1 MDQTRPVT
9 GRRRRLTSPP
19 PPWTPVEGRLPWS
32 LCLINSMF
40 SPILYILNDL
50 YDSATTFHRVLILE
64 LVSVLSAIQLMPVT
78 KPDPLL
84 SLILEMIKIGLVGDC
99 IYAVAAQLRRRSEK
113 NLMLRSLLSKAT
125 LLFGSSTEVALTL
138 LLLRQSKV
146 PAAERVLV
154 GSVYA
159 KVLVMGAVCLISRRF
174 GPAQSALSMHTADC
188 SDVFRLLMVGGMLI
202 LSSAPHILSR
212 SRPLL
217 FFLYSRADHNCRRE
231 RLGRQRRPSVPYP
244 PRGLHVLLC
253 LSTKL
258 HTERTKTPKGRSESV
273 EPPPRRRTWYGRDD
287 YLDFHALCSPHCS
300 RPPSTAPVHTSPRS
314 RDARFGRHSHL
325 FRCALPCRS
334 THGSISKYW
343 TGFRRRS
350 RRTMDECPSIC
361 TVDLLLP
368 SAAYGSGRIQCRP
381 LRRPCRPGRHSPSKR
396 CLAPGARRVK

>member
-1 MDQTRPVT
+1 
-9 GRRRRLTSPP
+9 
-19 PPWTPVEGRLPWS
+19 
-32 LCLINSMF
+32 MF

-188 SDVFRLLMVGGMLI
+188 SDVFRLLMVGV
-202 LSSAPHILSR
+202 
-212 SRPLL
+212 
-217 FFLYSRADHNCRRE
+217 C
-231 RLGRQRRPSVPYP
+231 
-244 PRGLHVLLC
+244 
-253 LSTKL
+253 
-258 HTERTKTPKGRSESV
+258 
-273 EPPPRRRTWYGRDD
+273 
-287 YLDFHALCSPHCS
+287 
-300 RPPSTAPVHTSPRS
+300 
-314 RDARFGRHSHL
+314 
-325 FRCALPCRS
+325 
-334 THGSISKYW
+334 
-343 TGFRRRS
+343 
-350 RRTMDECPSIC
+350 
-361 TVDLLLP
+361 
-368 SAAYGSGRIQCRP
+368 
-381 LRRPCRPGRHSPSKR
+381 
-396 CLAPGARRVK
+396 